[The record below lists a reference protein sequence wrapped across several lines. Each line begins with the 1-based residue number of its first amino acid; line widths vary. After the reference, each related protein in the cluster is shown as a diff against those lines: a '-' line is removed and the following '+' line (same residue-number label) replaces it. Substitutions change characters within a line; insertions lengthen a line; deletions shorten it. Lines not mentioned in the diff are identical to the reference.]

1 MPRNTRRR
9 FLSTVLGNP
18 FVLYVDGGDGGD
30 GGGAGG
36 GAPAAN
42 PPAPED
48 PKGGQPQGDPG
59 GEPKP
64 GDGDPKPGDDD
75 ALGEAGKKALSEER
89 AARKEADKKVA
100 DLEAE
105 VSRLR
110 RSNAAN
116 KGTDVEAIKAEI
128 RAEFAEGLVEAQLE
142 AAATGR
148 LAKAEDAVLFVGRD
162 VIAEL
167 AKGGRPDKEAITKAI
182 DKVLEDRPYLGIKE
196 PPQWGDVG
204 GGHRGGPSED
214 VEPGLGRLRYAY
226 ATEAPNK

>member
-1 MPRNTRRR
+1 MPQNTRRR
-9 FLSTVLGNP
+9 FLSAIGNP
-18 FVLYVDGGDGGD
+18 FVLSVEGGDGGD

-36 GAPAAN
+36 GAPGSGN

-48 PKGGQPQGDPG
+48 PKGGQPQGDPD

-64 GDGDPKPGDDD
+64 DDPKADDD
-75 ALGEAGKKALSEER
+75 ALGDAGKKALDSER
-89 AARKEADKKVA
+89 TARKEAERKLA
-100 DLEAE
+100 ESEAE

-128 RAEFAEGLVEAQLE
+128 RAEFAEGLVQAQLE

-148 LAKAEDAVLFVGRD
+148 LAKPEDAVLFVGRD
-162 VIAEL
+162 KIAEL
-167 AKGGRPDKEAITKAI
+167 SKGGKPDKAAISAAI
-182 DKVLEDRPYLGIKE
+182 DDVLKERPYLSGE
-196 PPQWGDVG
+196 TGPQWGDVG
-204 GGHRGGPSED
+204 GGHHQAAAAD

-226 ATEAPNK
+226 ATESPKK

>member
-9 FLSTVLGNP
+9 FLSNAADNP
-18 FVLYVDGGDGGD
+18 FVLCVDGGAGGD

-36 GAPAAN
+36 GAPSPAN

-59 GEPKP
+59 GDPKP
-64 GDGDPKPGDDD
+64 GDGDPKPDDD
-75 ALGEAGKKALSEER
+75 ALGEAGKKALETER
-89 AARKEADKKVA
+89 AARKEAERKLGE
-100 DLEAE
+100 LEAE

-116 KGTDVEAIKAEI
+116 KGTDLDAIKAEI

-148 LAKAEDAVLFVGRD
+148 LAKPEDAVLFVGRD
-162 VIAEL
+162 RIAEL
-167 AKGGRPDKEAITKAI
+167 AKGGKPDKAAISKAI
-182 DKVLEDRPYLGIKE
+182 DQVLEDRPYLAGSSAQ
-196 PPQWGDVG
+196 QWGDVG
-204 GGHRGGPSED
+204 GGHHAAPSAE
-214 VEPGLGRLRYAY
+214 VEPGLGRLRQAY
-226 ATEAPNK
+226 AATSTSK

>member
-18 FVLYVDGGDGGD
+18 FVLYLEGGDGGD

-36 GAPAAN
+36 GAPGSGN
-42 PPAPED
+42 PAPED

-75 ALGEAGKKALSEER
+75 GLGEAGKKALDAER
-89 AARKEADKKVA
+89 TARKEADKKVA

-148 LAKAEDAVLFVGRD
+148 LNKPEDAVLFVGRD
-162 VIAEL
+162 KIAEL
-167 AKGGRPDKEAITKAI
+167 AKGGKPDKAAINDAI
-182 DKVLEDRPYLGIKE
+182 EQVLKDRPYLAGQSS
-196 PPQWGDVG
+196 PQWGDVG
-204 GGHRGGPSED
+204 GGHHQAASAD

-226 ATEAPNK
+226 ATETPKK

>member
-9 FLSTVLGNP
+9 FLSTVVGNP
-18 FVLYVDGGDGGD
+18 FVLCVEGGDGGD
-30 GGGAGG
+30 GGAGG
-36 GAPAAN
+36 GAPNPAN

-48 PKGGQPQGDPG
+48 PKGGQPQGDPAG
-59 GEPKP
+59 DPKL
-64 GDGDPKPGDDD
+64 GDGDPKPDDD
-75 ALGEAGKKALSEER
+75 ALGEAGKKALETER
-89 AARKEADKKVA
+89 AARKEAERKLG

-148 LAKAEDAVLFVGRD
+148 LAKPEDAVLFVGRD
-162 VIAEL
+162 KIAAL
-167 AKGGRPDKEAITKAI
+167 AKGGKPDKAAINDAI
-182 DKVLEDRPYLGIKE
+182 EQVLKDRPYLAGQAS
-196 PPQWGDVG
+196 PQWGDVG
-204 GGHRGGPSED
+204 GGHHQAASED

-226 ATEAPNK
+226 ATETPKK

>member
-1 MPRNTRRR
+1 MPRNIRRR
-9 FLSTVLGNP
+9 FLSNALGNP
-18 FVLYVDGGDGGD
+18 FVLYAEGGDGGD
-30 GGGAGG
+30 GGAGG
-36 GAPAAN
+36 GAPGSGG
-42 PPAPED
+42 PAPED

-64 GDGDPKPGDDD
+64 ADGEPKPDDGDG
-75 ALGEAGKKALSEER
+75 LGEAGKKALDSER
-89 AARKEADKKVA
+89 TARKEAERKLA
-100 DLEAE
+100 ESEAE

-128 RAEFAEGLVEAQLE
+128 RAEFATGLVEAQLE

-148 LAKAEDAVLFVGRD
+148 LAKSEDAVLFVGRD

-167 AKGGRPDKEAITKAI
+167 AKNGKPDKAAITKAI
-182 DKVLEDRPYLGIKE
+182 DKVLEDRPYLAAKE
-196 PPQWGDVG
+196 SPQWGDVG
-204 GGHRGGPSED
+204 GGHHQTATAD

-226 ATEAPNK
+226 ATETPKK